1 MYAIIFKAKIRQ
13 LDDHY
18 FEMAV
23 RMKDLALKKYGC
35 TDFISVTEGDTEI
48 AISYWPSLAQIEV
61 WRQDVEH
68 LVAQN
73 MGRSKWYESFEVQ
86 TLEVIRQFGKL

>member
-1 MYAIIFKAKIRQ
+1 
-13 LDDHY
+13 
-18 FEMAV
+18 MAV
-23 RMKDLALKKYGC
+23 RMKDLALKQYGC
-35 TDFISVTEGDTEI
+35 TDFMSATEGDQEI

-73 MGRSKWYESFEVQ
+73 MGRSKWYTSFEVQ
-86 TLEVIRQFGKL
+86 TVEVIRQYGRLE

>member
-1 MYAIIFKAKIRQ
+1 MYAVIFKAKIRQ
-13 LDDHY
+13 LDDDY
-18 FEMAV
+18 FAMAV

-35 TDFISVTEGDTEI
+35 TDFLSVTEGDTEL

-73 MGRSKWYESFEVQ
+73 LGRSKWYASFEVQ
-86 TLEVIRQFGKL
+86 TLEVIRQFGRL

>member
-1 MYAIIFKAKIRQ
+1 MYVVIFKAKIRQ
-13 LDDHY
+13 LDEEY
-18 FEMAV
+18 FDMAS
-23 RMKDLALKKYGC
+23 RMQDLALKKYGC
-35 TDFISVTEGDTEI
+35 TEFLSVSEDGTEV

-73 MGRSKWYESFEVQ
+73 LGRSKWYESFEVQ
-86 TLEVIRQFGKL
+86 ILEIIRKTGAI

>member
-1 MYAIIFKAKIRQ
+1 MYAVIFKAKIRK
-13 LDDHY
+13 LDDDY

-35 TDFISVTEGDTEI
+35 TDFMSVTEGNNEI

-73 MGRSKWYESFEVQ
+73 LGRSKWYESFEVQ
-86 TLEVIRQFGKL
+86 TLEVIRQFGRL